1 MEPVNGFPG
10 RGRGSGSWTVV
21 FEKTHTDSSLLSSCH
36 FSLARVSFACP
47 LFPLV
52 FTDRALPRLKQCL
65 EKKTRKLSS
74 F

>member
-10 RGRGSGSWTVV
+10 RGRGSGRWAVV
-21 FEKTHTDSSLLSSCH
+21 FVKTHTDSPLLSSCH
-36 FSLARVSFACP
+36 FSLARFFTACP

-52 FTDRALPRLKQCL
+52 FTDRAWPRLKQCL
-65 EKKTRKLSS
+65 EKKMGKRWS